1 MREGQNEGG
10 GDRES
15 RCRGRSAEASL
26 RRLCESSSPNGVT
39 EGGTKGVEGCQ
50 GPRVMVIMGLDL
62 GSHWNLL
69 SRRVIRSDLYICFKP
84 NNFEEKLPSR
94 AVRRSRGPYAEAN
107 VRSQPQALGASTGR
121 RGVSHEG
128 GC

>member
-1 MREGQNEGG
+1 MGVEGRGRAAVE
-10 GDRES
+10 
-15 RCRGRSAEASL
+15 GRSAEASL
-26 RRLCESSSPNGVT
+26 RRLCESSSPNRVT
-39 EGGTKGVEGCQ
+39 EGATKGVEGYQ

-94 AVRRSRGPYAEAN
+94 TVRRSRGPYAE
-107 VRSQPQALGASTGR
+107 V
-121 RGVSHEG
+121 
-128 GC
+128 